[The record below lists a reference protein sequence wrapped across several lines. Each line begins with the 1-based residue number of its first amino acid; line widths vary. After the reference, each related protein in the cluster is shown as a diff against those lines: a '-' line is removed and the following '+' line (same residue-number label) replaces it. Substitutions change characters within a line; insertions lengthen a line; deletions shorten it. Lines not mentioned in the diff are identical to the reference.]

1 MLKRLQGW
9 SQEIVQQLAGWTE
22 VILSESS
29 AEVITEARGGR
40 RGGGSHRG
48 GGEAPRSRARLA
60 RRRVTFS

>member
-9 SQEIVQQLAGWTE
+9 SQEIVQQVAGWTE

-48 GGEAPRSRARLA
+48 GGGAPRSRVCLA
-60 RRRVTFS
+60 RRRATFG